1 MFDDPG
7 AKLKLIA
14 KIAFWLMIIACAITG
29 FAIGAGEDAGLG
41 FLLALAGAAVGVLL
55 GWLSS
60 ITLYAFGE
68 LVDQIDLINKNLY
81 TTTVLL
87 EKKFADNEKKNGNLV
102 SEAVSTAKPYTATN
116 RWED

>member
-14 KIAFWLMIIACAITG
+14 KITFWLMIIACAITG
-29 FAIGAGEDAGLG
+29 FAIGAGENASFG
-41 FLLALAGAAVGVLL
+41 FLLSLAGAAVGVLL

-68 LVDQIDLINKNLY
+68 LVEQTELIRNNLY
-81 TTTVLL
+81 VTRELL
-87 EKKFADNEKKNGNLV
+87 EKQFADKEKKNGNLV
-102 SEAVSTAKPYTATN
+102 SAAKPYTATN
-116 RWED
+116 RWGE